1 MPGRDLIP
9 ANWQLGGN
17 ANFMP
22 SSESVLRLKAS
33 QDDARCCFEG
43 NCIIYDY
50 MYIYIY
56 MCVCVILYSHIIFPW
71 EEDGCRTSDELFT
84 APRLPMLPG
93 HGQLSMGPM
102 SVNDVCVMVPAWCHG
117 FNPEQKQR
125 PFTQGSQGK
134 MLSACRKGAT

>member
-1 MPGRDLIP
+1 MMQDV
-9 ANWQLGGN
+9 
-17 ANFMP
+17 
-22 SSESVLRLKAS
+22 VLRGIALYMIT
-33 QDDARCCFEG
+33 
-43 NCIIYDY
+43 CI
-50 MYIYIY
+50 YIYI
-56 MCVCVILYSHIIFPW
+56 CVCVILYSHIIFPW